1 MGCCSECKLI
11 EGHRRRLFTGSGLS
25 REHLSKKA
33 EKQAQNF
40 VCQFCA
46 KAKMTRSSFTE
57 REECKEYK
65 FIEYISS
72 DISVYINCP
81 SREGFRYVLLF
92 TCRGTKYMF
101 PYGLKNKDEKSI
113 LACVKDLCEN
123 ILPRFNKFGV
133 EYKWKHYHT
142 DGAKEL
148 QGETIK
154 NYLMAKYGTTI
165 TWSSTDTP
173 EQNSISERKFRTLG
187 EMTLAMLLRSG
198 LNKEFWFDAY
208 MTAVYITLRLPTRTH
223 KGWMTPHECCPGG
236 TVPSLG
242 RFRVWGSKAYVLINK
257 GDRRKDWEEK
267 AMTGHF
273 VRYSDTKQGW
283 TVWLPEYQKHVTSVH
298 VLFDEQPPLREKEYF
313 KEMDAAT
320 VRENPDAQ
328 RLEDFLYLVGTHHN
342 DEGFLYKTTRVIVRK
357 GLIVGYRALITSGR
371 QMVEEQVS
379 IHVADIVLMTNNFE
393 EDSVLT
399 PGWGTNASHVP
410 SREESLHFFG
420 GPRPAVVTES
430 RAAQAENSTA
440 WEMGRSTESRE
451 SPQIVSAAV
460 SPQLTAAA
468 AADFVAMDPEPQK
481 VSVAG
486 SNCDPVRN
494 STASAASKS
503 KGSPR
508 AAVQLDQPGS
518 RQRKRKQRVLANVA
532 KLGEINSLEAATMS
546 EAVAQINMQRDHDEI
561 LYEEPQTYQASLDS
575 PQAAEW
581 RGARVRE
588 KASLRKRKVMGLH
601 QIPVGAKL
609 IKSKYVYKIKRD
621 KDGKIKQFKAR
632 LVILGCQQ
640 QKGVDVEQTF
650 APVVKGVTIRLIMA
664 LSFILNLAIHQID
677 ISSAFCY
684 ADIEEDVYMKPPAEM
699 NILAGWCFKLY
710 KSLYG
715 LRASP
720 RNWNRHLDKYIK
732 SLNFKPSV
740 LDSCLYYR
748 WHEGKLA
755 LILVYVDDI
764 LIAHHDL
771 SFICEIKEAFL
782 STFDMTDMGEMEHF
796 LNIKITR
803 TTKCLRMDQTTYA
816 HKILAKFATY
826 LGGTKKKKK
835 HPFPADAQERLADT
849 TPITEAQQRF
859 VDAFPYRSV
868 VGALLYLSSY
878 TRPDL
883 AYAVGVLARFG
894 SKPTYASCQLAV
906 YVLLYL
912 RGTVDQGIQFSG
924 SEFDLHAFSDADWG
938 GDIMTRRSTT
948 GYVVFAGGG
957 PIAWQ
962 SKLQTTVATSSMES
976 EYMALYAGMQELVWL
991 RGVMKELR
999 MPITEPTP
1007 FCIDSQSA
1015 QDLALN
1021 PVFHKRSKHIAIK
1034 YHWVR
1039 QHVVGGKF
1047 GTARLIHVCTGDMS
1061 ADIFTKALSGPV
1073 FIKHRE
1079 TLSGSKRSRSSV
1091 VESRQPKKV
1100 LRKR

>member
-1 MGCCSECKLI
+1 MGCCAEGKLI
-11 EGHRRRLFTGSGLS
+11 EGHKRRLFTGSGLT

-33 EKQAQNF
+33 GKAAENF

-57 REECKEYK
+57 REECKEYE
-65 FIEYISS
+65 FLDYISS

-81 SREGFRYVLLF
+81 SREGYRYVLLF

-101 PYGLKNKDEKSI
+101 PYGLKNKDEKYI
-113 LACVKDLCEN
+113 LECVKDLCEN
-123 ILPRFNKFGV
+123 VLPRFNKFGK

-148 QGETIK
+148 QGQTIRT
-154 NYLMAKYGTTI
+154 YLMSRFGTTI

-198 LNKEFWFDAY
+198 MNKEFWWDAY
-208 MTAVYITLRLPTRTH
+208 MTAVYITIRLPTRTH
-223 KGWMTPHECCPGG
+223 KGWMTPFECVPGG
-236 TVPSLG
+236 SVPSLG
-242 RFRVWGSKAYVLINK
+242 RFRVWGSKAYLLTNK
-257 GDRRKDWEEK
+257 SDRRKDWEEK
-267 AMTGHF
+267 AKTGYF
-273 VRYSDTKQGW
+273 VRYSDTKMGW
-283 TVWLPEYQKHVTSVH
+283 TVWLPEYQKHETSVH
-298 VLFDEQPPLREKEYF
+298 VLFDEQPPLREEEYF
-313 KEMDAAT
+313 KELKAST
-320 VRENPDAQ
+320 VTQTPDAHN
-328 RLEDFLYLVGTHHN
+328 LEDYLYLVGSHHI

-371 QMVEEQVS
+371 QMIEEQVS
-379 IHVADIVLMTNNFE
+379 IHIADIVLLTNNYTD
-393 EDSVLT
+393 DSALPV
-399 PGWGTNASHVP
+399 GWDANTTKHEPPRSDPIQIFGGTRPAGGKGASRKVRPVSTAAREVSITAELGPSP
-410 SREESLHFFG
+410 SRVHS
-420 GPRPAVVTES
+420 A
-430 RAAQAENSTA
+430 
-440 WEMGRSTESRE
+440 E
-451 SPQIVSAAV
+451 SP
-460 SPQLTAAA
+460 PLTAAA
-468 AADFVAMDPEPQK
+468 AADRVAQVPDQQK
-481 VSVAG
+481 VTVGRGNHDSVRSSVTKG
-486 SNCDPVRN
+486 S
-494 STASAASKS
+494 SAAI
-503 KGSPR
+503 
-508 AAVQLDQPGS
+508 QLDEPGS

-532 KLGEINSLEAATMS
+532 KLGEINSLQAVTMG
-546 EAVAQINMQRDHDEI
+546 EAVAQINMLRDHEEI
-561 LYEEPQTYQASLDS
+561 LYEEPQTYDQSLAS
-575 PQAAEW
+575 PQAQEW
-581 RGARVRE
+581 RGARRRE
-588 KASLRKRKVMGLH
+588 KDSLRKRKVMGLH
-601 QIPVGAKL
+601 QIPPGAKL
-609 IKSKYVYKIKRD
+609 LRSKYVYKIKRD
-621 KDGKIKQFKAR
+621 AEGKVKQFKAR

-640 QKGVDVEQTF
+640 QKGVEVEQTF

-664 LSFILNLAIHQID
+664 LAFILNMAIHQID

-699 NILAGWCFKLY
+699 NIVAGWCFKLY

-720 RNWNRHLDKYIK
+720 RNWNRHLDKYIR

-740 LDSCLYYR
+740 LDPCLYYR

-771 SFICEIKEAFL
+771 SFICTIKESFL
-782 STFDMTDMGEMEHF
+782 STFDMTDMGEMKHF

-803 TTKCLRMDQTTYA
+803 TAKSLRMDQTTYT
-816 HKILAKFATY
+816 HKILKKFAEY
-826 LGGTKKKKK
+826 LGSSTKQKK
-835 HPFPADAQERLADT
+835 HPFPADAQERLADD
-849 TPITEAQQRF
+849 TPISEEKQRF

-868 VGALLYLSSY
+868 VGALLYLASY

-894 SKPTYASCQLAV
+894 NKPTYASCQLAI
-906 YVLLYL
+906 YVLWYL
-912 RGTVDQGIQFSG
+912 RGTADQGIQFSG
-924 SEFDLHAFSDADWG
+924 SVFDLHVFSDADWG

-1034 YHWVR
+1034 YHWIR

-1079 TLSGSKRSRSSV
+1079 TLSGSKRSLSSV
-1091 VESRQPKKV
+1091 VESRQPK
-1100 LRKR
+1100 RKK